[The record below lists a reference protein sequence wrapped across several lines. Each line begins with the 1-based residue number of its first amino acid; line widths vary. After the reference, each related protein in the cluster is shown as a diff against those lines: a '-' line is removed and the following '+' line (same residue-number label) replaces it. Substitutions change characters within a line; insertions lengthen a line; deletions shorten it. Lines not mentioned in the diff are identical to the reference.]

1 MKKDN
6 DNSFYSNCLAF
17 LFGVVL
23 CICGHPIAG
32 IIIAL
37 LLWSY

>member
-1 MKKDN
+1 MKDD

-23 CICGHPIAG
+23 TVCGHPIIG
-32 IIIAL
+32 VLIAL
-37 LLWSY
+37 FLWSY